1 LVRLTFGAS
10 SGKLEIAVANH
21 FQVETPTGTLVLSAF
36 LIALREGVEAA
47 LVVGIILVYLAR
59 TGRSHLARFVW
70 SGVALAGALSLAV
83 AIALERWQIN
93 EDGFEGLML
102 LLAAVFV
109 ISMIIWMNR
118 VARHLRKDIE
128 QKIEN
133 YAVRAGSAAGWG
145 IFLFVFLMVVREGAE
160 LALILRAVELSSEGI
175 QTWIGTIVGLVA
187 AVAVGLF
194 FFKGTLKIPLHR
206 FFAATTV
213 ILWLVTAQL
222 ALTGLHELSEARWLP
237 SSKQEMA
244 LIGPIVRNEIFFFV
258 FIFGAAVLLI
268 FREWLTASHSKIA
281 AAATEAEQRLLSAQ
295 QRRQRNWMIAAAAAC
310 LAVILVLT
318 ADFIYARANSAPP
331 SARAIAASG
340 RANDELRVPLSQ
352 VQDGNLHLFTVKSGE
367 QSFRFLI
374 IKKPQGWGVALDA
387 CRICGAE
394 GYRQDGQ
401 NVVCRHCGSAIYV
414 PTVGESGGC
423 NPIGVP
429 FRVDGSDLVVN
440 VSAITKSWSEVPK

>member
-1 LVRLTFGAS
+1 M
-10 SGKLEIAVANH
+10 
-21 FQVETPTGTLVLSAF
+21 LSAF
-36 LIALREGVEAA
+36 VISLREGVEAA

-59 TGRSHLARFVW
+59 TGRAHLARFVW
-70 SGVALAGALSLAV
+70 AGVAVAGALSLAV
-83 AIALERWQIN
+83 AIALDRWQIN

-118 VARHLRKDIE
+118 VARHLRKNIE
-128 QKIEN
+128 EKIEN

-145 IFLFVFLMVVREGAE
+145 IFLFVFLMVLREGAE
-160 LALILRAVELSSEGI
+160 LAVILRAVQLSSEGI
-175 QTWIGTIVGLVA
+175 QTWIGTLVGLAA

-206 FFAATTV
+206 FFAATTI

-222 ALTGLHELSEARWLP
+222 ALTGLHELSEAQWLP
-237 SSKQEMA
+237 SSRHEMA
-244 LIGPIVRNEIFFFV
+244 LIGPVVRNEIFFFV
-258 FIFGAAVLLI
+258 LIFGAAVLLI
-268 FREWLTASHSKIA
+268 LREWLTASHAKIA
-281 AAATEAEQRLLSAQ
+281 SAATDAEKRLLSAQ
-295 QRRQRNWMIAAAAAC
+295 QRRQRNWMLAGASAC

-331 SARAIAASG
+331 SAHALAASG
-340 RANDELRVPLSQ
+340 PGKDELRVPLSE
-352 VQDGNLHLFTVKSGE
+352 VQDGNLHLFTVHVPDATSGD
-367 QSFRFLI
+367 QAFRFLV

-414 PTVGESGGC
+414 PTIGESGGC
-423 NPIGVP
+423 NPVGMP
-429 FRVDGSDLVVN
+429 FRVDGPDIVVN
-440 VSAITKSWSEVPK
+440 ISAITKSWTEVPK